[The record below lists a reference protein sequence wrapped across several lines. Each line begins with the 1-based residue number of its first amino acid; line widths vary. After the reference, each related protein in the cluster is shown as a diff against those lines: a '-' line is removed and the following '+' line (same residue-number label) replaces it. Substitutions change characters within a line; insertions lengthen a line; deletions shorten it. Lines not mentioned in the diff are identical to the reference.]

1 MKKTAYLSI
10 IKYLFGSFLFLL
22 PTISNAQ
29 GTVCNG
35 GNGINLTTQAQVDN
49 FVATYGTC
57 NNVRTLRISGSDITN
72 LDGLSNLRFI
82 GNSLFI
88 QNLPNLTS
96 LNGLSNLRTI
106 FGNLIMNNC
115 PKITNLNAFS
125 ELGRLDLELRLYAM
139 TGLTSIDGISNVA
152 YIRRIRV
159 YNNRKLAGCCALYD
173 LITHP
178 NAEIVSMYGNAGN
191 CNSNGNAIKANPND
205 ATISVT
211 ETDGTANDGAICRGT
226 STQLTAS
233 GNFSFEWAA
242 DATLSATNIANPMA
256 TPTNNTTY
264 NVTIRGCNNTVATK
278 RRTIIVNNPVTIA
291 NAGSNQTKINNKTF
305 NIAANM
311 PTVGAGRWSVMNG
324 NVAIANPSSPT
335 TTATLAASTTSATL
349 KWTISNTACSSADEV
364 GLFTILDQ
372 DEDGVDNET
381 DQCPNTPA
389 GTLVNAVGCATSQ
402 LDGDKDGVTDDVDR
416 CPNTPAGAIVS
427 PDGCTDEE
435 RDSDGDGVP
444 DLQDICANGDDKLD
458 VDRDGT
464 PDYCDPCNDSVDT
477 DGDGTVDCYDE
488 CPKDPLKIIKD
499 DCGCGTPPQIDSDGD
514 GIINCMDTC
523 PYDLNQYVDGIIE
536 CGKTIK
542 GSSRLGQ
549 RIIND
554 YGTYS
559 EGFEFNGPE
568 LFYKLTVHTPTDLVF
583 YYKEDNGNAGHYKTK
598 LFVMNDLCTPE
609 SCVGAVTSMGETEV
623 LIIPN
628 AAAGD
633 YFIAIDGRDT
643 YDNANFELTV
653 NCGAGGEES
662 ALTACGEDNLIFED
676 FQVYAEGADIAEMGV
691 EWELYGASSQT
702 AYVNK
707 MEEESENM
715 GLSFDRYK
723 GSSDISLIIG
733 NERTGIWRV
742 AWDMYIQPNSTAY
755 FNVMGMKGTEDY
767 GVKHVTKQSDA
778 DLQNRWIN
786 VEAFIDLDNNRYELM
801 MDNRRKSISGEYIVN
816 LREVNFYA
824 APYAD
829 FAIDNVC
836 VSKVAEMPASLSRTA
851 LLETDYLQTKESL
864 SMSETAISASTIEEI
879 KLTTKV
885 ISQTLKVFPNPV
897 KDVLTVQLPNT
908 GQGQLMI
915 FDILGKQVWTQALSE
930 DTEQIDLNIAHFEN
944 GMYQLV
950 IQQKGRTLSKPF
962 IKQ

>member
-35 GNGINLTTQAQVDN
+35 GNSINLTTQAQVDN

-82 GNSLFI
+82 GNSLYI

-125 ELGRLDLELRLYAM
+125 ELGRLDLELRLFAM
-139 TGLTSIDGISNVA
+139 TSLTSIDGISNVA
-152 YIRRIRV
+152 YIRRIRI
-159 YNNRKLAGCCALYD
+159 YNNQKLASCCALYD

-211 ETDGTANDGAICRGT
+211 ETDGTANDGAICRGN
-226 STQLTAS
+226 SAQLTAS
-233 GNFSFEWAA
+233 GKFSFEWAA
-242 DATLSATNIANPMA
+242 DATLSATNIANPIA
-256 TPTNNTTY
+256 TPTYSKTY
-264 NVTIRGCNNTVATK
+264 SVTIRGCNNTVATK
-278 RRTIIVNNPVTIA
+278 SMAVTVKEPIETPA
-291 NAGSNQTKINNKTF
+291 DAGPTQIKLNETSFTL
-305 NIAANM
+305 AANT
-311 PTVGAGRWSVMNG
+311 PTVGVGRWSIDRG
-324 NVAIANPSSPT
+324 W
-335 TTATLAASTTSATL
+335 SATSISNL
-349 KWTISNTACSSADEV
+349 SDPNATVELPIDKSVALIWTISNSACTSSDEV
-364 GLFTILDQ
+364 ILRSKRDS
-372 DEDGVDNET
+372 DNDGIPDDTDN
-381 DQCPNTPA
+381 C
-389 GTLVNAVGCATSQ
+389 
-402 LDGDKDGVTDDVDR
+402 DDL
-416 CPNTPAGAIVS
+416 I
-427 PDGCTDEE
+427 
-435 RDSDGDGVP
+435 DSDGDGIS
-444 DLQDICANGDDKLD
+444 DC
-458 VDRDGT
+458 T
-464 PDYCDPCNDSVDT
+464 DPCDDRVDADEDGIMDCVDDCDNRIDSDGDGLEDCFDNCDDRIDT
-477 DGDGTVDCYDE
+477 DGDGTSDCKDE
-488 CPKDPLKIIKD
+488 CPRDPLKTIKD
-499 DCGCGTPPQIDSDGD
+499 ACGCGTPPQIDSDGD
-514 GIINCMDTC
+514 GIINCMDPC
-523 PYDLNQYVDGIIE
+523 PYDLNQYVDGTIE

-549 RIIND
+549 RIINN
-554 YGTYS
+554 YGAYS
-559 EGFEFNGPE
+559 EDFDFNGPE
-568 LFYKLTVHTPTDLVF
+568 LFYKLTVHAPTDLVIN
-583 YYKEDNGNAGHYKTK
+583 YKENNRNGHVYQTK
-598 LFVMNDLCTPE
+598 LFVMNDLCSPE
-609 SCVGAVTSMGETEV
+609 SCIGSIKSLGKTEV
-623 LIIPN
+623 LTIPN

-653 NCGAGGEES
+653 NCGAGGGES

-676 FQVYAEGADIAEMGV
+676 FQTYAEGDDIAEMGV
-691 EWELYGASSQT
+691 DWALYGTSSQT
-702 AYVNK
+702 AYVN
-707 MEEESENM
+707 MMDEESENM

-723 GSSDISLIIG
+723 GSSDISLVIG
-733 NERTGIWRV
+733 NEMTGVWRV
-742 AWDMYIQPNSTAY
+742 AWDMYIQPDATAY
-755 FNVMGMKGTEDY
+755 FNVMGMKGTDDY
-767 GVKHVTKQSDA
+767 GVKYLTKQSDI

-786 VEAFIDLDNNRYELM
+786 VEVFIDLDNDRYELM
-801 MDNRRKSISGEYIVN
+801 MDNRSKSISGDYVVN
-816 LREVNFYA
+816 LRKVNFYA

-829 FAIDNVC
+829 FSIDNVC
-836 VSKVAEMPASLSRTA
+836 VSKVVEMPVSLSRTA
-851 LLETDYLQTKESL
+851 LLETDHLQTKELL
-864 SMSETAISASTIEEI
+864 SMSETATNVSTIDEI
-879 KLTTKV
+879 KLTTKA

-915 FDILGKQVWTQALSE
+915 FNILGKQVWTQALSK
-930 DTEQIDLNIAHFEN
+930 DTEQIDLNIAHFEK

-950 IQQKGRTLSKPF
+950 VQQKGTMFSKKF